1 MSLDDNLKALIE
13 EAKAGIRAEFNAV
26 LKKMGD
32 DYQERSKALEAKQE
46 RIARLIIEGYEK
58 KIAALEA
65 ENARLREGLAKS
77 VKIDPYGSIENAD
90 ARDTARALL
99 YQVPA
104 LPLDEEAN
112 RIVEDMVRRAKQ
124 GKVEER
130 KPLPRREEPWGL
142 WLAKDAARRR
152 ADTEGPIPEWT
163 CACGASHK
171 TRLHYCNVCALPAPE
186 TED

>member
-1 MSLDDNLKALIE
+1 MNDEEAVVTDTLEDRLKVALD

-46 RIARLIIEGYEK
+46 KIARLLIEGYEK
-58 KIAALEA
+58 KIAVLEA

-104 LPLDEEAN
+104 LPLNEEDE
-112 RIVEDMVRRAKQ
+112 RIVEDLVRKAKE

-130 KPLPRREEPWGL
+130 RALPRR
-142 WLAKDAARRR
+142 D
-152 ADTEGPIPEWT
+152 
-163 CACGASHK
+163 
-171 TRLHYCNVCALPAPE
+171 E
-186 TED
+186 T